1 VSRHIDFT
9 HRAACNTHHAILLGS
24 STLTKSSRSTKS
36 SRPTKRSEPKRR
48 QLRFAFGARQRELLG
63 LMLITLSVLSVLALL
78 GVTGSGNLSNPNLSD
93 WWSRALRS
101 IFGWGAYVVAIVI
114 GVLGLGIFR
123 IALGARLQIMWRT
136 TIGLEIAFVLIL
148 GAVHAFS
155 LDVDLWKLFQ
165 DGAGGGVIGWALS
178 SVVAGLIGRIA
189 AGIVFAL
196 LALFAASVALKIPW
210 SMWLSKL
217 SMRLQSAAS
226 SPDQAA
232 DIPPVVAAPIKPA
245 VAEDV
250 VPAKAVTIKPT
261 RIDQAPITATQLPLR
276 VMKPVG
282 GPAKTI
288 EPKIEPAKPKIV
300 RERIMPSLDLLEQ
313 HTSATIAEQEIER
326 KKSIIVKTLQ
336 QFGLEAKIVNTA
348 QGPAVTQFGVE
359 PGYIDRAGPDGE
371 TRKQKVRVGQISSLA
386 NDLALALAATSLR
399 IEAPV
404 PGKSYVGIEVPND
417 QIEMVGLRGVLAS
430 EDFKKIGE
438 PLAFALGR
446 DVSGGA
452 IAADL
457 ASMPH
462 VLIAGT
468 TGSGKSVCI
477 NAIIMSLIM
486 NNTPEELKLVMIDP
500 KMVEL
505 IRFNGLPHLYGKVE
519 TDMDRIVNVLRWIA
533 REMDSRYK
541 KFADVSARHVND
553 YNATMTDAKRGGE
566 RLPYIAVLIDELSDL
581 MMSAPVE
588 IEKTIS
594 RIAQMARATG
604 IHLVIATQRP
614 STDVVTGLIKANFP
628 ARISFA
634 VASNVDSRVIL
645 DSVGAETLL
654 GKGDMLFLSPTANA
668 PLRVQG
674 CYVGEREV
682 DGVVKFWRDR
692 YADEKPEPAPWEM
705 SNVSRLEEIASAS
718 PSAAKME
725 DGDEVLL
732 AKAIELVKRQR
743 SASASLLQ
751 RKLRLGY
758 PKAAYLIDRMEE
770 MGIIGPAVEAG
781 RTRDVLVNPIEDG
794 EDWG

>member
-1 VSRHIDFT
+1 MIV
-9 HRAACNTHHAILLGS
+9 
-24 STLTKSSRSTKS
+24 TKSSRGPKS

-93 WWSRALRS
+93 WWSGALHWL
-101 IFGWGAYVVAIVI
+101 FGWGAYVVAIVI
-114 GVLGLGIFR
+114 GVIGLGIFR
-123 IALGARLQIMWRT
+123 IALGAHLQILWRT

-148 GAVHAFS
+148 GAVHALS

-165 DGAGGGVIGWALS
+165 AGAGGGIIGWALS
-178 SVVAGLIGRIA
+178 SVVAGIIGRVG

-196 LALFAASVALKIPW
+196 LALIAASIALQIPW

-217 SMRLQSAAS
+217 SIRLQSAAPS
-226 SPDQAA
+226 SDQAS
-232 DIPPVVAAPIKPA
+232 ITPPVVAAPIKQA

-261 RIDQAPITATQLPLR
+261 RIDQAPITATQLPLK
-276 VMKPVG
+276 VMKTEVSQTK
-282 GPAKTI
+282 PAEQKPS
-288 EPKIEPAKPKIV
+288 PKVEAAKPKIV
-300 RERIMPSLDLLEQ
+300 RERILPSLDLLEQ
-313 HTSATIAEQEIER
+313 HTSASIAEQEIER
-326 KKSIIVKTLQ
+326 KKHIIVQTLQ

-359 PGYIDRAGPDGE
+359 PGYVDRPGPDGE

-417 QIEMVGLRGVLAS
+417 QIEMVGLRGVLES
-430 EDFKKIGE
+430 GDFKKIGE

-457 ASMPH
+457 AAMPH

-486 NNTPEELKLVMIDP
+486 NNTPEELRLVMIDP

-519 TDMDRIVNVLRWIA
+519 TEMDRIVNVLRWIA

-541 KFADVSARHVND
+541 KFAEVSARHVND
-553 YNATMTDAKRGGE
+553 YNTTMTEKGSE
-566 RLPYIAVLIDELSDL
+566 RLPYIAVLVDELSDL

-705 SNVSRLEEIASAS
+705 SNASRLEEIASAS

-743 SASASLLQ
+743 SASASMLQ
-751 RKLRLGY
+751 RKMRLGY

-770 MGIIGPAVEAG
+770 MGVIGPAVEAG
-781 RTRDVLVNPIEDG
+781 RSRDVLVNPIEDS